1 MILIHWDGWIVNP
14 SCWRDEFLQYDYI
27 GAPWWYD
34 DGLNVGNGN
43 AIRSMR
49 LMRFLQQNTAEFP
62 LTTYKEDDLIS
73 RTYRPMLQ
81 RHDFKWPPETL
92 ASQFSFECTR
102 PSWSSRHFM
111 FHDSFNFPLVLAGER
126 LDERVRL
133 MRANPAIA
141 HKVAELDAGRRP
153 LILPRLAAA

>member
-1 MILIHWDGWIVNP
+1 
-14 SCWRDEFLQYDYI
+14 
-27 GAPWWYD
+27 
-34 DGLNVGNGN
+34 
-43 AIRSMR
+43 
-49 LMRFLQQNTAEFP
+49 
-62 LTTYKEDDLIS
+62 
-73 RTYRPMLQ
+73 
-81 RHDFKWPPETL
+81 
-92 ASQFSFECTR
+92 
-102 PSWSSRHFM
+102 M